1 VRTLF
6 HHEYRISLLARLGRV
21 CPEQPPLWGQMSAPQ
36 MLAHLGDQMRLTLG
50 DASCS
55 PMPSP
60 LRYAGI
66 KHAVLYVLP
75 WPKGRVQGPPEA
87 FTTRPTSWS
96 GDLAALEALVARFI
110 ARGPSGT
117 WPEHPLFGPLSGPA
131 WGVFCYRHFDH
142 HLRQFGA

>member
-1 VRTLF
+1 MRTLF
-6 HHEYRISLLARLGRV
+6 NNACRIRLLARLSRMR
-21 CPEQPPLWGQMSAPQ
+21 PEHPPQWGQMSAPQ

-50 DASCS
+50 DTPCS

-60 LRYAGI
+60 LRYPGI

-75 WPKGRVQGPPEA
+75 WPKGRVQSPPEGFA
-87 FTTRPTSWS
+87 TRPTNWS
-96 GDLAALEALVARFI
+96 DDLAALEALVARFI

-117 WPEHPLFGPLSGPA
+117 WPEHPFFGPLSGSA

-142 HLRQFGA
+142 HLRQFGS